1 MAIQVKNEQD
11 EKITEI
17 SSKLST
23 YEDRLYKMSKKER
36 HIQPLVLQVK
46 NELDEKITELSS
58 RISTYEDRIEK
69 MSIIKTQIQP
79 MSLQITESSSKSS
92 AYVTPLKK

>member
-1 MAIQVKNEQD
+1 
-11 EKITEI
+11 
-17 SSKLST
+17 
-23 YEDRLYKMSKKER
+23 MSKKER

-58 RISTYEDRIEK
+58 KISTYEDRIEK

-92 AYVTPLKK
+92 AYVTPLKT